1 LIIARVFTIKLGYGL
16 REVDYDIIIEWV
28 KSMLLK
34 DNRLKYNF
42 YIVKSMMK
50 PFELGY
56 QKINM
61 CLNFYMLYYDE
72 YVDFT

>member
-1 LIIARVFTIKLGYGL
+1 
-16 REVDYDIIIEWV
+16 
-28 KSMLLK
+28 MLLK